1 MVEDR
6 VQTIKGSPAD
16 LLQLQRSNFSK
27 GKSMITGV
35 TIENFKGIRERLE
48 IEFAPITLFFGANSA
63 GKSTVIDAMDFLHA
77 ILETQSPM
85 PELHSDRWQ
94 TKFTRLVNENDL
106 SKEVKIGVTC
116 ELSSDDEGYFTIR
129 GHAHSNDASTW
140 SAPTAYSS
148 MFLETPTPMSLEI
161 SLAYQPSMFIESM
174 INGVAI
180 RKLKISYLKNILVE
194 IEPVSSQN
202 RGLKKYLWRV
212 NLEHELLADHVDR
225 VGTLDFFCF
234 SRDIFPN
241 PSDPPLLEG
250 LYSAIEGSTELP
262 NDTIANLLNSMV
274 TAAFTIA
281 KYRLKRTRRI
291 GALRAI
297 PDSNYLPKPS
307 MDTSHWR
314 NGIAAWDD
322 LAYCGEDHLI
332 DINSWLI
339 RIGARC
345 IVMQQKLVD
354 LQELDRV
361 SRLDQKSH
369 QFLEWLMRVQTSSIR
384 RVGLMRANNEKE
396 AAEYFWDPPTDRE
409 LLCPADFGTGISQLI
424 PIVVA
429 CRDATPFFWSIMQP
443 ELHLHPRMQAELG
456 DLFIDSTNQFKH
468 QFVIETHS
476 ENLLLR
482 LLRRIRESNKKVQSD
497 GLGLQSDGI
506 AIYFFKQSED
516 QTQATKIE
524 VDAHGDFIQP
534 WPDDFFEID
543 FYERF
548 A

>member
-1 MVEDR
+1 
-6 VQTIKGSPAD
+6 
-16 LLQLQRSNFSK
+16 
-27 GKSMITGV
+27 MITGV
-35 TIENFKGIRERLE
+35 AIENFKGIRERLE
-48 IEFAPITLFFGANSA
+48 IAFAPITLFFGANSA
-63 GKSTVIDAMDFLHA
+63 GKSTVIDAMDFLFA

-85 PELHSDRWQ
+85 PELHSDRWR
-94 TKFTRLVNENDL
+94 TNFSRLVNENDL
-106 SKEVKIGVTC
+106 SKEVKIGITC
-116 ELSSDDEGYFTIR
+116 ELTSDDDGYFVIR
-129 GHAHSNDASTW
+129 GHAYPDDASLW
-140 SAPTAYSS
+140 SAPAAYSGLFS
-148 MFLETPTPMSLEI
+148 ETPTPMSLEI
-161 SLAYQPSMFIESM
+161 SLAHQPRLFIES
-174 INGVAI
+174 IVNGVI
-180 RKLKISYLKNILVE
+180 VQKLRISYLQNLLVE
-194 IEPVSSQN
+194 IEPSPSRN
-202 RGLKKYLWRV
+202 RGLSAYLWRV
-212 NLEHELLADHVDR
+212 NLDHELLAEHADR
-225 VGTLDFFCF
+225 NGSLEFLCL

-241 PSDPPLLEG
+241 PSDPPLLDG
-250 LYSAIEGSTELP
+250 LYEGIDGSEEIP
-262 NDTIANLLNSMV
+262 NDTIANLLNSLV
-274 TAAFTIA
+274 TAAFQIA
-281 KYRLKRTRRI
+281 KYRLKRSRRI
-291 GALRAI
+291 GALRTI
-297 PDSNYLPKPS
+297 PDSTYLPKPS
-307 MDTSHWR
+307 MDSSHWR

-361 SRLDQKSH
+361 GKLDRKSH
-369 QFLEWLMRVQTSSIR
+369 QFLEWLMRVQTSSVR
-384 RVGLMRANNEKE
+384 RVGLMRANNETE
-396 AAEYFWDPPTDRE
+396 AAEFFWNPPTDRE

-456 DLFIDSTNQFKH
+456 DLFINSTNQFKH

-482 LLRRIRESNKKVQSD
+482 LLRRIRESHKNTQPNGLKIRTD
-497 GLGLQSDGI
+497 GV
-506 AIYFFKQSED
+506 AIYFFRQNDD
-516 QTQATKIE
+516 QTLARKID
-524 VDAHGDFIQP
+524 VDVNGDFIQP